1 MQKAAA
7 LKSEWFNGKILL
19 FSYLIT
25 LAALPVSLLI
35 RNV

>member
-1 MQKAAA
+1 MQKVAA
-7 LKSEWFNGKILL
+7 LKSEWFNGEILL
-19 FSYLIT
+19 FSYLII